1 MKGTNLLLIYIVNE
15 YLNEYAKHNKSFF
28 MDGNDKYMLSI
39 YNNLAN
45 HQFGDEDGNYN
56 VIVDEYYDETEYFN
70 ISTDTTL
77 SSCINQANVNERY
90 WEKTD
95 NLKMTEMMKYDG
107 KQLILAEIEKF
118 YLSAFNLKNL
128 VDDIR
133 DD

>member
-1 MKGTNLLLIYIVNE
+1 M
-15 YLNEYAKHNKSFF
+15 
-28 MDGNDKYMLSI
+28 
-39 YNNLAN
+39 
-45 HQFGDEDGNYN
+45 
-56 VIVDEYYDETEYFN
+56 
-70 ISTDTTL
+70 
-77 SSCINQANVNERY
+77 NERY

>member
-1 MKGTNLLLIYIVNE
+1 
-15 YLNEYAKHNKSFF
+15 